1 MWLYRF
7 PFATELVNKKK
18 LGRTPPAETI
28 LDEAAAFVRFS
39 LAVAHSAQRIL
50 KRIKKRKMKII

>member
-1 MWLYRF
+1 MSFYRF

-18 LGRTPPAETI
+18 WGRTPPAETI
-28 LDEAAAFVRFS
+28 LDEAEAFVRFS
-39 LAVAHSAQRIL
+39 LAVANSAQRIL